1 MFHGTSSVFKD
12 SILSN
17 GLLANPPKKTWNE
30 GFYKS
35 LDGVYF
41 SCSLEQSIFF
51 ACKSV
56 SVHGG
61 NPIVVIAEIDNQDA
75 LPDEDNISRLIKWS
89 LDLCPT
95 YEFDLFQNNFFKL
108 MEEIEGMFISNELK
122 QDLKQILHPVLN
134 LEIKR
139 KECNNN
145 EIVKYY
151 DLISKK
157 LKSFALNSK
166 KSIHSKSFRVVDDI
180 SINKSKNNKI
190 ISMVEILPCNK
201 IKIIYGHQNIPK
213 TFFFQLRKKFLD
225 FELV

>member
-30 GFYKS
+30 GFYRS

-41 SCSLEQSIFF
+41 SCSLEQSLFF
-51 ACKSV
+51 AYKSV
-56 SVHGG
+56 SIHGG

-95 YEFDLFQNNFFKL
+95 YQFDLFQNNFFKL
-108 MEEIEGMFISNELK
+108 MEEIEGIFISNELK

-139 KECNNN
+139 KQHNSN

-157 LKSFALNSK
+157 LKSFALTCK
-166 KSIHSKSFRVVDDI
+166 KPIHNKSFRVIDNVKVEND
-180 SINKSKNNKI
+180 KNKI
-190 ISMVEILPCNK
+190 VAMIEVLPNKK
-201 IKIIYGHQNIPK
+201 IKTIYGSANLPQ
-213 TFFFQLRKKFLD
+213 TLFFQLRKAFGN
-225 FELV
+225 FEMS